1 MILPDSTELELAD
14 GASGL
19 DAARAIGPKLAEQA
33 VLVKADGV
41 PQDLRLPLP
50 DGARLQILTTRDTQD
65 PDALA
70 VLRHSAAHLLAE
82 AVRRLH
88 PDVKVAIGPPIDN
101 GFYYDFD
108 FPSPIH
114 EADLEAIEAEVQREL
129 AEGRAWER
137 EEISADEAR
146 ARFTAEDEPYK
157 VELVDTAEGAIS
169 LYTQGDFTDLC
180 RGPHLQTSAP
190 IKAFKLTSLA
200 GAYWRGDSSNAQ
212 LTRIYGTAF
221 FSQKDLDAHL
231 ERLEEARA
239 RDHRRLGAE
248 LDLFH
253 FDEHSPGS
261 PFWHPK
267 GMAIFNALEDL
278 RRREN
283 ARRGYSEVKTP
294 LIYDKALWVTS
305 GHWEK
310 FRENMFLIPID
321 DEHTYAIKPMN
332 CPGHMLLF
340 GSQLRSYRELPLRF
354 AEAAP
359 LHRNELAGALHG
371 LTRVRYVTQ
380 DDAHIFCSREQ
391 IDSELDACLEYLRY
405 LYGLFGIEPR
415 AELSTRPENKLGADE
430 EWDFTGG
437 QADRGARP
445 PRDRVLRRR
454 GGGLVLRA
462 EDRPP
467 HHRRARP
474 LVAARHD
481 PARRP
486 DAGPLRAH
494 LHGRRQPRASGVRR
508 PPSVLRLARALH
520 RDHHR
525 ALRRRVPALARAGP
539 GARARRQR
547 AASRWRARDR
557 RRGSARPAIAS
568 TSTTATRRSASGSAT
583 ASSRRSRSSSSS
595 ASASPRQRSPCGR
608 AGRVSR
614 RGRST
619 SCSTTSRRP
628 SRRRSSWRRG
638 ARSSCDAAVDTGRN
652 RARRSEAARPRRSRA
667 GGRRARR
674 ATLASPHTGL
684 PPCYAFHLQSRGRYP
699 HLRSHELRGFNRVE
713 RRGKRCRCLPAA
725 FDVSGKELHGF
736 EERHSLMRSL

>member
-1 MILPDSTELELAD
+1 MKAILPDSTELELPD
-14 GASGL
+14 GSSGL

-41 PQDLRLPLP
+41 AQDLRLPLA

-88 PDVKVAIGPPIDN
+88 PGVKVAIGPPIEN

-108 FPSPIH
+108 FPAPIND
-114 EADLEAIEAEVQREL
+114 ADLEAIEAEVQREL

-146 ARFTAEDEPYK
+146 ARFTAEGEPYK
-157 VELVDTAEGAIS
+157 VELVETAEGAIS

-190 IKAFKLTSLA
+190 IKAFKVTSLA
-200 GAYWRGDSSNAQ
+200 GAYWRGDEKNAQ

-221 FSQKDLDAHL
+221 FSQKDLDTHL
-231 ERLEEARA
+231 ERLEQARA
-239 RDHRRLGAE
+239 RDHRRLGAD

-294 LIYDKALWVTS
+294 LIYDRALWVTS

-391 IDSELDACLEYLRY
+391 IDSELDGCLEYLRY

-430 EWDFTGG
+430 EWDFTEGKLIEALERHGIPYFVGEGEGSFYGPKIDLHITDALDRSWQLGTIQLDAQMPARFGLTYMGPDNREHPVFVVHRAFFGSLERFIGIIIEHYGG
-437 QADRGARP
+437 ALPLWLAPTQV
-445 PRDRVLRRR
+445 RVLP
-454 GGGLVLRA
+454 VS
-462 EDRPP
+462 EQ
-467 HHRRARP
+467 HR
-474 LVAARHD
+474 D
-481 PARRP
+481 G
-486 DAGPLRAH
+486 AGPIA
-494 LHGRRQPRASGVRR
+494 AA
-508 PPSVLRLARALH
+508 LRLAGFRVELDE
-520 RDHHR
+520 RDETLGKR
-525 ALRRRVPALARAGP
+525 IRDSELEKIPVVVVFGERESEDALAVRT
-539 GARARRQR
+539 
-547 AASRWRARDR
+547 
-557 RRGSARPAIAS
+557 RGEGQS
-568 TSTTATRRSASGSAT
+568 TRSLDELLADLAV
-583 ASSRRSRSSSSS
+583 
-595 ASASPRQRSPCGR
+595 
-608 AGRVSR
+608 RVA
-614 RGRST
+614 
-619 SCSTTSRRP
+619 P
-628 SRRRSSWRRG
+628 SR
-638 ARSSCDAAVDTGRN
+638 DA
-652 RARRSEAARPRRSRA
+652 
-667 GGRRARR
+667 
-674 ATLASPHTGL
+674 
-684 PPCYAFHLQSRGRYP
+684 
-699 HLRSHELRGFNRVE
+699 
-713 RRGKRCRCLPAA
+713 
-725 FDVSGKELHGF
+725 
-736 EERHSLMRSL
+736 